1 MIRTLK
7 NRAYTYCSDEQLLAE
22 ELSYL
27 LEVFVQNG
35 YPEKVVHRIR
45 YNEKKP
51 VKLHQ
56 QSIDKKTDFANVFY
70 VPYHNRAKRLYKI
83 LQEQFGITTIFKK
96 TTTLGN
102 LIKKKGRQKEKQ
114 FTSNTVYKVPC
125 KECNK
130 SYIGQSKNSIA
141 KRVSQHKAVCRR
153 NVKLS
158 KLKSSKTD
166 NGIAFHHIKTEH
178 DLTLTTMKSL
188 LGTQIIGGGLYWRVS
203 LLKQMRIL

>member
-1 MIRTLK
+1 M
-7 NRAYTYCSDEQLLAE
+7 
-22 ELSYL
+22 
-27 LEVFVQNG
+27 QNG
-35 YPEKVVHRIR
+35 YPEKVVYRIL
-45 YNEKKP
+45 YDEKKP

-56 QSIDKKTDFANVFY
+56 QSDKKTDFANVFY
-70 VPYHNRAKRLYKI
+70 VPYHNRAKRLNKI

-102 LIKKKGRQKEKQ
+102 LIKKKGKQKEKQ

-141 KRVSQHKAVCRR
+141 KRVSQHKTVCRR

-158 KLKSSKTD
+158 KLKSSKKD
-166 NGIAFHHIKTEH
+166 NGIAFHHIKTGH
-178 DLTLTTMKSL
+178 DLTLTILKSL
-188 LGTQIIGGGLYWRVS
+188 VGTQIIGGGLYWRVL
-203 LLKQMRIL
+203 LLKQARIL